1 MVLGAGRALALGEG
15 APDRKEAAAFHRHP
29 FCHSVTHFFHEFTPQ
44 YEMSPPL
51 PSPFRAQGLRSNK
64 GQPHSVPSGSQVGP
78 ANGRCLQRRAGG
90 ERSWR
95 MESSFLYAGL
105 QAGSVPPPKA
115 QPLPTASDSCCQDSL
130 QLPPGLAPWA

>member
-1 MVLGAGRALALGEG
+1 
-15 APDRKEAAAFHRHP
+15 
-29 FCHSVTHFFHEFTPQ
+29 
-44 YEMSPPL
+44 
-51 PSPFRAQGLRSNK
+51 
-64 GQPHSVPSGSQVGP
+64 
-78 ANGRCLQRRAGG
+78 
-90 ERSWR
+90 